1 MLDILEQYKLML
13 GDYTLVGMSSVIDDA
28 TRTKAQSGQ
37 YISFDPHHCVRLLF
51 GCELTEDNEQMM
63 KTMLEVLGFV
73 VNAWS
78 SENFVQDAIWQVKVP
93 RRRWSDDMNIAEDLY
108 EEVARLYGYNRI
120 EPMVSTEPVIY
131 KPFVGVVA
139 INRIVE
145 QILVATYHADQLQT
159 YPRNDDM
166 LLDIFAYDRR
176 QLVQI
181 RNAVSP
187 ELSYLRPSMIPNLL
201 LAVAKNS
208 KIYPS
213 FTLFDS
219 GQTRN
224 KSETFSRYLN
234 KQSFETTKIG
244 LVSYKKSVSDRK
256 EDALLEMKAML
267 ESIVSACGWEWTIEY
282 IPTNHPYY
290 HPKKQGE
297 IVFVPSVIAR
307 DSKDPVD
314 RQDVSTSLHSAQHDE
329 EGEVIGMIAQI
340 HPTILETLKI
350 ESTAQVV
357 VAELYLETIADLIV
371 AQGHTFQSDADY
383 QTIQDQILLR
393 DLAFVID
400 SSESVEKVIHTVQQ
414 VAGVQEV
421 ALFDLYAGEHLPE
434 GKKSIA
440 LTLTIKWDGSW
451 TTDQINAVM
460 NTAIA
465 EVEKIWGKLR

>member
-1 MLDILEQYKLML
+1 
-13 GDYTLVGMSSVIDDA
+13 
-28 TRTKAQSGQ
+28 
-37 YISFDPHHCVRLLF
+37 
-51 GCELTEDNEQMM
+51 
-63 KTMLEVLGFV
+63 
-73 VNAWS
+73 
-78 SENFVQDAIWQVKVP
+78 
-93 RRRWSDDMNIAEDLY
+93 MNIAEDLY

-145 QILVATYHADQLQT
+145 QVLVATYHADQLQT

-267 ESIVSACGWEWTIEY
+267 ESIVSACG
-282 IPTNHPYY
+282 
-290 HPKKQGE
+290 
-297 IVFVPSVIAR
+297 
-307 DSKDPVD
+307 
-314 RQDVSTSLHSAQHDE
+314 
-329 EGEVIGMIAQI
+329 
-340 HPTILETLKI
+340 
-350 ESTAQVV
+350 
-357 VAELYLETIADLIV
+357 
-371 AQGHTFQSDADY
+371 
-383 QTIQDQILLR
+383 
-393 DLAFVID
+393 
-400 SSESVEKVIHTVQQ
+400 
-414 VAGVQEV
+414 
-421 ALFDLYAGEHLPE
+421 
-434 GKKSIA
+434 
-440 LTLTIKWDGSW
+440 
-451 TTDQINAVM
+451 
-460 NTAIA
+460 
-465 EVEKIWGKLR
+465 